1 MKRIVSA
8 LLGAAIAV
16 SMLPSGVFAE
26 AGSESYAI
34 DAQTKT
40 VSQVAPLTK
49 VADFKNSITG
59 ADVEVVNVDGSTMAD
74 DAYATEN
81 VFAKIDGELYNIE
94 TKALYQPIK
103 DKSDS
108 LADGTVLY
116 SLAASELTGDT
127 LNSSFGFN
135 RIGLFGKFGTG
146 SDNAACVG
154 TATFSCQGEY
164 P

>member
-59 ADVEVVNVDGSTMAD
+59 ADVEVVDR
-74 DAYATEN
+74 
-81 VFAKIDGELYNIE
+81 
-94 TKALYQPIK
+94 
-103 DKSDS
+103 KS
-108 LADGTVLY
+108 V
-116 SLAASELTGDT
+116 
-127 LNSSFGFN
+127 
-135 RIGLFGKFGTG
+135 
-146 SDNAACVG
+146 V
-154 TATFSCQGEY
+154 
-164 P
+164 